1 MCGGVR
7 KLGEVFV
14 FVPLA
19 ALARARPTYNPRIS
33 AIDTTHI
40 GGRLQSQQQQS
51 PVLPLNPPPP
61 PTKSVNQA

>member
-14 FVPLA
+14 SVPLA

-40 GGRLQSQQQQS
+40 GGRLRSQQS
-51 PVLPLNPPPP
+51 PCSPFI
-61 PTKSVNQA
+61 KIHRQESVNRA